1 MAIFTRRVAV
11 ALIALVAAASSRGDP
26 ADEARAWLERFDTTA
41 RVPFAFT
48 YDGVASAELLPG
60 WKREQA
66 RRDLP
71 AGKTERTVTYTDSR
85 TGLQVRCVV
94 VSYGDYP
101 AVEWTVYLKN
111 TGPADTPLLTGI
123 QALNAAWSSPS
134 AHPYTLHYNLGILYP
149 SAAADFS
156 PQTTKLYPV
165 KNRTNPY
172 NFRRFFPILGRPS
185 GGILPYFNVDAENGG
200 GVIVAVGWPGAWF
213 AEYGRNEGGELTMT
227 AGQEYTRLKLLPGE
241 EIRTPLMALLFY
253 RGDWLDGQNALRRW
267 MIAHNLPRPGGQPLQ
282 PRVAANSSAHFHEM
296 VHADAASQIAFI
308 DRYREENIPLDY
320 WWMDAG
326 WYEHRGRWQEPTTS
340 WRLDHKRFPRGLR
353 EVTDHARR
361 HGLKSVVWF
370 EPERIMPSNE
380 LFQERPDWLFKN
392 PTPFLISRL
401 LYLGNPAA
409 REWLV
414 NQVSGFITSEGI
426 DVYRQDFNVVEP
438 LNIWRGNDAP
448 DRQGITENHHVTGYL
463 AVYDELLRRHP
474 GLLIDNCAGGG
485 SRNDLE
491 SMRRSVPFW
500 RSDYAFDPASNQNQ
514 TLGLALWLPYQG
526 TATHPD
532 QWSRY
537 DLRSHFAT
545 PLINLSWDVRDRTL
559 PYDTFRQ
566 AVRDWRAA
574 AENYFGD
581 FYPLTPSTVVDEAWL
596 AWQFHRPEVG
606 RGVVQAFRREKA
618 DEPTLRVKLR
628 GLNPAA
634 QYRVTDLDHPDAART
649 VAGQELMSTG
659 LTITLNDRPAA
670 AIVTYEKVAIPAN

>member
-1 MAIFTRRVAV
+1 MAIFLRRVV
-11 ALIALVAAASSRGDP
+11 LALTVFAAAAVSQGAP
-26 ADEARAWLERFDTTA
+26 ADEARAWLKRFDTTA

-60 WKREQA
+60 WKVEHA

-71 AGKTERTVTYTDSR
+71 AGKSERTVTYTDPK
-85 TGLQVRCVV
+85 TGLQVRCVA

-134 AHPYTLHYNLGILYP
+134 AHPYTLRYNLGILYP
-149 SAAADFS
+149 PAAADFS

-185 GGILPYFNVDAENGG
+185 GGILPYFNVNAENGG

-213 AEYGRNEGGELTMT
+213 AEYGRNEAGELLMT

-253 RGDWLDGQNALRRW
+253 RGDWLDGQNSWRRW
-267 MIAHNLPRPGGQPLQ
+267 MIDHNLPRPGGQPLQ
-282 PRVAANSSAHFHEM
+282 PRVAANSSAYFHEM
-296 VHADAASQIAFI
+296 VHADAASQLAFI

-326 WYEHRGRWQEPTTS
+326 WYEHRGRWQEPATS
-340 WRLDHKRFPRGLR
+340 WRLDRKRFPQGLR
-353 EVTDHARR
+353 EVTDHGRKF
-361 HGLKSVVWF
+361 GLKSVVWF

-380 LFQERPDWLFKN
+380 LFQEHPDWLIRN

-401 LYLGNPAA
+401 LYLGNPVA
-409 REWLV
+409 RDWLI
-414 NQVSGFITSEGI
+414 NQVSSLITSEGI
-426 DVYRQDFNVVEP
+426 DVYRQDFNIVEP

-559 PYDTFRQ
+559 PYDVFRQ
-566 AVRDWRAA
+566 AVRDWRTA

-596 AWQFHRPEVG
+596 AWQFHRPEAG
-606 RGVVQAFRREKA
+606 RGVIQAFRREKA

-628 GLNPAA
+628 GLDPAA
-634 QYRVTDLDHPDAART
+634 QYRITDLDHPDAART
-649 VAGQELMSTG
+649 IAGQELMATG

-670 AIVTYEKVAIPAN
+670 AIVTYAELQ